1 MRIVLKNNQLFPVN
15 FFLTFKTHSTLM
27 LPVCYKYTLLMLKY
41 ALSDFR
47 LQLQSSKLYN
57 NKYIYGRFNINDKH
71 WSFHIHSCSSFQVIK
86 L

>member
-47 LQLQSSKLYN
+47 LQLQSSKL
-57 NKYIYGRFNINDKH
+57 
-71 WSFHIHSCSSFQVIK
+71 
-86 L
+86 